1 MKINNN
7 FSSLSFL
14 KTLKTKGAIKY
25 QDKTIPVFVYQLD
38 KEEDLAQIASLKKK
52 KDWKDSYYLPDMIT
66 FCKEYLEQGLGIYTL
81 EDKNENTLSF
91 CLTDESLFN
100 LKISLLETAPKLSRY
115 NEDRIIR
122 FIGETMVTSMALIA
136 KSKNKNL
143 FIQGVAD
150 RPKTRDFYF
159 SLCKFSPFGE
169 ENAILKKRTIP
180 KLVQNNE
187 KHTGQK
193 VELIG

>member
-1 MKINNN
+1 MKINTG

-25 QDKTIPVFVYQLD
+25 EEKSIPVFVYQLD
-38 KEEDLAQIASLKKK
+38 KEEDLAQIASLEKE
-52 KDWKDSYYLPDMIT
+52 KDWKDSYYLPDMIRYR
-66 FCKEYLEQGLGIYTL
+66 KEYLEDGLGIYTL
-81 EDKNENTLSF
+81 EDKNENILSF
-91 CLTDESLFN
+91 CLTDESPFN
-100 LKISLLETAPKLSRY
+100 LKINLLETAPKLSRY
-115 NEDRIIR
+115 NKDRVTR
-122 FIGETMVTSMALIA
+122 FIGETMITSMALVA

-143 FIQGVAD
+143 FIQGVAN

-159 SLCKFSPFGE
+159 SLCKFSPFGK

-180 KLVQNNE
+180 KLVQSNE